1 MRARRIAPRMPSTI
15 DVADLAPAG
24 DTSHILRRP
33 VIACHPITLVPRRAV
48 SRSLPNAS
56 RRVIGA
62 VRPAVLALLVL
73 VVAAPLAAAL
83 AFAIKT
89 GAEERR
95 AAAERELRRAS
106 AGLAAA
112 ADQQALRTAAAA
124 AALAASP
131 LIDAEDW
138 PEFAAAAGSAAPALG
153 ARGVA
158 LTRAGGER
166 VAEAGPTTGPGIDV
180 PVLREGEQRYTLRL
194 ALSPEALLKAHQSV
208 EAPAGGTLRLLDAAG
223 ATLVGPPPAAA
234 EPLLESTVETQ
245 VLRGVR
251 AVAAAPLAPLAAR
264 ARDEAVRYG
273 ATAAAATLAG
283 LLLAWVLARRATRPL
298 QAAARSLAEE
308 RAGRERLAAR
318 SDVAEATGAI
328 GFFEYDFAKNA
339 SRWSRGM
346 SALVGVPHID
356 GDRAWSEWTDLI
368 EPEYAAEANAAMDR
382 CLEARAPHFEQDVCI
397 RRPDGSVR
405 WFATRARMA
414 YGADGEPAHMTGVVV
429 DATGQR
435 LAEGALDAARQDKE
449 AFLVGLAR
457 ELRGPLAPIRNSLA
471 LLRAQDTSG
480 ENVAWAAEIIERH
493 VNQLVGMIDNLLDLS
508 HIAGQRLTLRRQPTR
523 LRDLVAET
531 VTAYRAALEARAVRL
546 TVDAVPDGVAVH
558 VDPVRMRKTLGILI
572 DHAGR
577 RSAAGTEVRIGVR
590 VAGGAARISVV
601 DAGAPM
607 RPDDLKGVFDLFYRP
622 SDRPDA
628 TFEPGLPLAR
638 ELARLNGGVLDA
650 ANEPAGQG
658 VRWELAMPVEAVAPQ
673 PPVVSEPAP
682 RRVRRV
688 LVADDSRDTA
698 NSSARILRNAGHDVA
713 VAYDG
718 SEAVAMARS
727 FHPDYVLL
735 DISMP
740 QMDGYQAAR
749 EIREAFPEGA
759 PVLIAVTGWGERAD
773 KARAMAAGFD
783 HHFAKPVDPQRV
795 LQLIN

>member
-1 MRARRIAPRMPSTI
+1 
-15 DVADLAPAG
+15 V
-24 DTSHILRRP
+24 
-33 VIACHPITLVPRRAV
+33 
-48 SRSLPNAS
+48 
-56 RRVIGA
+56 
-62 VRPAVLALLVL
+62 VLALCVL
-73 VVAAPLAAAL
+73 AVAVPLAAAL
-83 AFAIKT
+83 ALVIRT
-89 GAEERR
+89 GADERREGAEREVRR
-95 AAAERELRRAS
+95 AAAA
-106 AGLAAA
+106 LAAA

-124 AALAASP
+124 GALAASP
-131 LIDAEDW
+131 FIDVEDW
-138 PEFAAAAGSAAPALG
+138 PGFAAVATSAAPALG
-153 ARGVA
+153 AQAVA
-158 LTRAGGER
+158 LARADGER
-166 VAEAGPTTGPGIDV
+166 VAETGPLAGPAIDL
-180 PVLREGEQRYTLRL
+180 PVLRLGEPRYTLRL

-208 EAPAGGTLRLLDAAG
+208 EPPAGGTLRLLDAAG
-223 ATLVGPPPAAA
+223 TTLVGPPTAAA
-234 EPLLESTVETQ
+234 EPLLESATETQ

-273 ATAAAATLAG
+273 ALAAGATLLA
-283 LLLAWVLARRATRPL
+283 LLLAWLAARRAARPL
-298 QAAARSLAEE
+298 REATASLGEE
-308 RAGRERLAAR
+308 RAARERLAAR
-318 SDVAEATGAI
+318 AEVAEGTGEI
-328 GFFEYDFAKNA
+328 GFFEYDFPRNA
-339 SRWSRGM
+339 SRWSNGM
-346 SALVGVPHID
+346 SALMGVPHID
-356 GDRAWSEWTDLI
+356 GERAWSEWTDLI
-368 EPEYAAEANAAMDR
+368 EPEYAAEANASMDR

-397 RRPDGSVR
+397 RRPDGGVR
-405 WFATRARMA
+405 WLSTRARIT
-414 YGADGEPAHMTGVVV
+414 YGADGEPLRMTGVVV

-480 ENVAWAAEIIERH
+480 DNVAWAAEIIERH

-523 LRDLVAET
+523 LRDLLAET
-531 VTAYRAALEARAVRL
+531 VTAYRAALEARGTRL
-546 TVDAVPDGVAVH
+546 SVEAVPDGVAVH
-558 VDPVRMRKTLGILI
+558 VDPARMRKALGILI

-590 VAGGAARISVV
+590 VAGGAARIAVV
-601 DAGAPM
+601 DAGAPL

-650 ANEPAGQG
+650 ANEPSGQG
-658 VRWELAMPVEAVAPQ
+658 VRWELAMPIEATAPQ
-673 PPVVSEPAP
+673 PPAVAAEPAP

-698 NSSARILRNAGHDVA
+698 NSSARVLRNAGHDVA

-795 LQLIN
+795 LQLIS

>member
-1 MRARRIAPRMPSTI
+1 M
-15 DVADLAPAG
+15 
-24 DTSHILRRP
+24 
-33 VIACHPITLVPRRAV
+33 
-48 SRSLPNAS
+48 
-56 RRVIGA
+56 
-62 VRPAVLALLVL
+62 RPAVLVLLVL
-73 VVAAPLAAAL
+73 VVAVPLAAAL
-83 AFAIKT
+83 AFAIRT
-89 GAEERR
+89 GADERREGAEREVHR
-95 AAAERELRRAS
+95 AAAA
-106 AGLAAA
+106 LAAA

-131 LIDAEDW
+131 LIDGEDW
-138 PEFAAAAGSAAPALG
+138 PGFAAVAAGAAPVLG
-153 ARGVA
+153 ARAVA
-158 LTRAGGER
+158 LARTGGER
-166 VAEAGPTTGPGIDV
+166 VAETGPVSGPAIDV
-180 PVLREGEQRYTLRL
+180 PVLREGEPRYTLRL
-194 ALSPEALLKAHQSV
+194 ALSPEALLKAHQAV
-208 EAPAGGTLRLLDAAG
+208 EPPAGGTLRLLDAAG
-223 ATLVGPPPAAA
+223 TTLVGPPPADA
-234 EPLLESTVETQ
+234 EPLLEAAAEAQ

-264 ARDEAVRYG
+264 ARGDAIRYG
-273 ATAAAATLAG
+273 ALAAGATLLA
-283 LLLAWVLARRATRPL
+283 LLLAWLAARRAARPL
-298 QAAARSLAEE
+298 QAAAALLAEE
-308 RAGRERLAAR
+308 RAVRERLDAR
-318 SDVAEATGAI
+318 AEVAEGTGAI
-328 GFFEYDFAKNA
+328 GFFEYDFARNA

-346 SALVGVPHID
+346 SGMMGVPHID
-356 GDRAWSEWTDLI
+356 GDRAWSEWTALI

-382 CLEARAPHFEQDVCI
+382 CLEARAPHFQQDVCI
-397 RRPDGSVR
+397 RRPDGGVR
-405 WFATRARMA
+405 WLSTRARMT
-414 YGADGEPAHMTGVVV
+414 YGVDGEPLRMTGVVV

-480 ENVAWAAEIIERH
+480 DNVAWAAEIIERH

-531 VTAYRAALEARAVRL
+531 VTAYRAALEARGTRL
-546 TVDAVPDGVAVH
+546 SVDAVPDGVAVH
-558 VDPVRMRKTLGILI
+558 VDPARMRKALGILI

-590 VAGGAARISVV
+590 VAGGAARIAVV

-650 ANEPAGQG
+650 ANEPSGQG
-658 VRWELAMPVEAVAPQ
+658 VRWELAMPIEATAPQ
-673 PPVVSEPAP
+673 PPAVAAEPAP

-698 NSSARILRNAGHDVA
+698 NSSARVLRNAGHDVA

-795 LQLIN
+795 LQLIS

>member
-1 MRARRIAPRMPSTI
+1 MA
-15 DVADLAPAG
+15 
-24 DTSHILRRP
+24 
-33 VIACHPITLVPRRAV
+33 
-48 SRSLPNAS
+48 
-56 RRVIGA
+56 GA
-62 VRPAVLALLVL
+62 VRPVLLALLVL
-73 VVAAPLAAAL
+73 AVAAPLAAAL
-83 AFAIKT
+83 ADLVRT
-89 GAEERR
+89 GADERR
-95 AAAERELRRAS
+95 EGAERELRRA
-106 AGLAAA
+106 AAALAAA
-112 ADQQALRTAAAA
+112 ADQQALRTVAAAG
-124 AALAASP
+124 ALAATP
-131 LIDAEDW
+131 LIDIEDW
-138 PEFAAAAGSAAPALG
+138 PGFAAVAASAAPALG
-153 ARGVA
+153 ARGVV
-158 LTRAGGER
+158 LVRASGER
-166 VAEAGPTTGPGIDV
+166 VSESGTTSGPAVDV
-180 PVLREGEQRYTLRL
+180 PVLREGEPRYTLRL

-208 EAPAGGTLRLLDAAG
+208 ETPAGGMLRLLDAAG
-223 ATLVGPPPAAA
+223 ETLVGPPSSD
-234 EPLLESTVETQ
+234 EGPLLESSAEAQ

-264 ARDEAVRYG
+264 TRGDAIRYG
-273 ATAAAATLAG
+273 AIAGAATLAG
-283 LLLAWVLARRATRPL
+283 LLLAWLLARRAAGPL
-298 QAAARSLAEE
+298 EEAARSLAEE
-308 RAGRERLAAR
+308 RAAHGRLAAR
-318 SDVAEATGAI
+318 TEVAEATGAI
-328 GFFEYDFAKNA
+328 GFFEYDFEKNA

-346 SALVGVPHID
+346 SALVGVPHLD

-405 WFATRARMA
+405 WLSTRARMT
-414 YGADGEPAHMTGVVV
+414 YGPGGEPVHMTGVVV

-471 LLRAQDTSG
+471 LLRSQDTSG
-480 ENVAWAAEIIERH
+480 DNVAWAAEIIERH

-523 LRDLVAET
+523 LRELVTET
-531 VTAYRAALEARAVRL
+531 VTACRAALDARDVRL

-558 VDPVRMRKTLGILI
+558 VDPVRMRKALGILI

-577 RSAAGTEVRIGVR
+577 RCAAGTEVRVGVR
-590 VAGGAARISVV
+590 VAGGAARIAVV

-607 RPDDLKGVFDLFYRP
+607 RPEDLKGVFDLFYRP

-650 ANEPAGQG
+650 ANDTAGHG

-673 PPVVSEPAP
+673 SLAAESAP
-682 RRVRRV
+682 RRVRRI

-698 NSSARILRNAGHDVA
+698 NSSARILRSAGHDVA

-727 FHPDYVLL
+727 FQPDYVLL

-749 EIREAFPEGA
+749 EIREAFPQGA

-773 KARAMAAGFD
+773 KARALAAGFD

>member
-1 MRARRIAPRMPSTI
+1 
-15 DVADLAPAG
+15 V
-24 DTSHILRRP
+24 
-33 VIACHPITLVPRRAV
+33 
-48 SRSLPNAS
+48 
-56 RRVIGA
+56 
-62 VRPAVLALLVL
+62 VLALLVL
-73 VVAAPLAAAL
+73 AVAVPIAAAL
-83 AFAIKT
+83 ALVLRT
-89 GAEERR
+89 GADERREGAEREVRR
-95 AAAERELRRAS
+95 AAAA
-106 AGLAAA
+106 LAAA
-112 ADQQALRTAAAA
+112 ADQQALRTVAAAS
-124 AALAASP
+124 ALAASP
-131 LIDAEDW
+131 FIDVEDW
-138 PEFAAAAGSAAPALG
+138 PGFAAVAASAAPALG
-153 ARGVA
+153 AHAVA
-158 LTRAGGER
+158 LARADGER
-166 VAEAGPTTGPGIDV
+166 VAETGPLSGPAIDV
-180 PVLREGEQRYTLRL
+180 PVLRQGEPRYTLRL
-194 ALSPEALLKAHQSV
+194 ALSPEALLKALQSV
-208 EAPAGGTLRLLDAAG
+208 EPPAGGTLRLLDAAG

-234 EPLLESTVETQ
+234 EPLLESAVETQ

-251 AVAAAPLAPLAAR
+251 AVSAAPLAPLAAR
-264 ARDEAVRYG
+264 ARGEAVRYG
-273 ATAAAATLAG
+273 ALAAGATLLA
-283 LLLAWVLARRATRPL
+283 LVLAWLTARRAARPL
-298 QAAARSLAEE
+298 REATASLDEE
-308 RAGRERLAAR
+308 RAARERLAAR
-318 SDVAEATGAI
+318 AEVAEGTGEI
-328 GFFEYDFAKNA
+328 GFFEYDFARNA
-339 SRWSRGM
+339 SRWSGGM
-346 SALVGVPHID
+346 SALMGVPHID

-368 EPEYAAEANAAMDR
+368 EPEYAAEANASMDR

-405 WFATRARMA
+405 WLSTRARIT
-414 YGADGEPAHMTGVVV
+414 YGADGEPLRMTGVVV

-480 ENVAWAAEIIERH
+480 DNVAWAAEIIERH

-523 LRDLVAET
+523 LRDLLAET
-531 VTAYRAALEARAVRL
+531 VTAYRAALEARGTRVS
-546 TVDAVPDGVAVH
+546 VDTLPDGVAVH
-558 VDPVRMRKTLGILI
+558 VDPVRMRKALGILI

-590 VAGGAARISVV
+590 VAGGAARIAVV

-658 VRWELAMPVEAVAPQ
+658 VRWELAMPIEATAPQ
-673 PPVVSEPAP
+673 PPAVAAEPAP

-698 NSSARILRNAGHDVA
+698 NSSARVLRNAGHDVA

-795 LQLIN
+795 LQLIS